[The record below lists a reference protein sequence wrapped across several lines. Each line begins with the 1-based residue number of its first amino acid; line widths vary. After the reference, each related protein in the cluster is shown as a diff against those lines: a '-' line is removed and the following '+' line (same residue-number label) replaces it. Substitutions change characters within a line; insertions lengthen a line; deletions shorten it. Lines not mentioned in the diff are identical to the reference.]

1 MGLLGRAF
9 SGGRAEAWRQ
19 SAPFGKAALPAEDGP
34 PRHSAA
40 RNRSCG
46 AGTKLCFADLK
57 DPVKDTLKRFGPFH
71 QIGEQSVF
79 ATIGEAVD
87 QYEARGSTTRPAP
100 NGT

>member
-1 MGLLGRAF
+1 MGSLGRAF

-19 SAPFGKAALPAEDGP
+19 SAPFGKAALPAQDGP
-34 PRHSAA
+34 PRALGGSGPLMW
-40 RNRSCG
+40 RRDE
-46 AGTKLCFADLK
+46 TVLRR
-57 DPVKDTLKRFGPFH
+57 DPVKDRLKRFGPFD

-87 QYEARGSTTRPAP
+87 QYEARGSATRPAP